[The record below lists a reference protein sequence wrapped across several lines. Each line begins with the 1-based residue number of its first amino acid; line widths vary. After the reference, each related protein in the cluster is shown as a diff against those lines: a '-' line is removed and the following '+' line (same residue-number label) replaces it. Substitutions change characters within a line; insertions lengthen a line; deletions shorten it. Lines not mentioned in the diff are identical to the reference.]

1 MPILRCKA
9 GHTIETGY
17 VGNHNYKGFSVDISV
32 STPGGT
38 EFAITKTLCIYCLA
52 NFLNQSFS
60 MTEIE
65 ADKETEE
72 NEKVLAI
79 IHTE

>member
-1 MPILRCKA
+1 MPVLMCKA
-9 GHTIETGY
+9 GHIIETGY

-38 EFAITKTLCIYCLA
+38 EFASTKTLCIYCIA
-52 NFLNQSFS
+52 NFLNQSFGMS
-60 MTEIE
+60 EIE
-65 ADKETEE
+65 VDKETEE
-72 NEKVLAI
+72 NEKVLDK